1 MTKVKQIKQIK
12 QIKTKK
18 EKTKPTNQ
26 TNQTN
31 QTKDNFSYLHALYL
45 KKKILTDEQR
55 LYVTLH
61 RPEYHEEIINAFVKK
76 RGRPSNK
83 TKRWRNMFEGF
94 SSAYIPYPNPNPEI
108 IPEQS

>member
-1 MTKVKQIKQIK
+1 MCNKPKNNQKQSNMTKVKQTK

-18 EKTKPTNQ
+18 QKTKPTK
-26 TNQTN
+26 
-31 QTKDNFSYLHALYL
+31 QTKDNFSYLHDLYL
-45 KKKILTDEQR
+45 TKKPLTDEQR

-94 SSAYIPYPNPNPEI
+94 SSG
-108 IPEQS
+108 